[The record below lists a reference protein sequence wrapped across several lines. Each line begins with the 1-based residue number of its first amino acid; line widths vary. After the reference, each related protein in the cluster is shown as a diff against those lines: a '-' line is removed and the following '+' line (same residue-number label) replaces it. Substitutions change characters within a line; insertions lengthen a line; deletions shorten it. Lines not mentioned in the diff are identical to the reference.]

1 MEGKVL
7 ACILIR
13 IKEKTTHGKIANNL
27 RGKAEYASVVFIFIV
42 CLFLYST
49 HLYFL
54 ARYLFSD
61 LIRRWVYKK
70 EAVSESE

>member
-13 IKEKTTHGKIANNL
+13 IKEKTSHGKIANNL
-27 RGKAEYASVVFIFIV
+27 RGKAEYASVIV

-61 LIRRWVYKK
+61 LIRRWGVQ
-70 EAVSESE
+70 EGSSVGV